1 VTAYNP
7 RNYLNTRYRKVCC
20 WRKHKPSCSRI
31 NSWLVNMDPHCSN
44 TTVKQVHSCDLYPR
58 KPKSWK
64 NDIWS
69 KFYRDFLKRTL
80 KDFDIINC

>member
-1 VTAYNP
+1 
-7 RNYLNTRYRKVCC
+7 
-20 WRKHKPSCSRI
+20 
-31 NSWLVNMDPHCSN
+31 MDPHCSN

-80 KDFDIINC
+80 KDFEIINY